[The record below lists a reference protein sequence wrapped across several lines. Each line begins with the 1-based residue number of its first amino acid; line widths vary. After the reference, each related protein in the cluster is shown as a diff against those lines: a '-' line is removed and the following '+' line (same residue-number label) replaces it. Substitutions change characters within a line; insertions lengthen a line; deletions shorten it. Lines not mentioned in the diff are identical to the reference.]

1 MSSRTNRPYNN
12 YNNKNRRSNKNY
24 NNKKKKK
31 PQKDNFENTTRI
43 RIDDDRIND
52 LDSLDTS
59 FLEGRLDKKVKKSK
73 KAKEKI
79 LVEKKKTRIKWGL
92 IGRILIIFFSMFL
105 IVLAVILVINN
116 KEKFIKE
123 KKINKTVKEE
133 VVKVNIDNNYL
144 FVGDRYTDDL
154 NFDDLDY
161 HYVKVSE
168 DDLKLEDV
176 LDNMKD
182 KIYRYNPTIVFI
194 ELGFVDLQDERK
206 HEDIVADLEKVV
218 DGIKKNRPYAKIY
231 IESLYPVN
239 KDVEDYDDEDLRED
253 FDNDEIK
260 DFNKLISKMT
270 KSKKINYLDIFSL
283 LEKDGKLDEKYTDDG
298 VRLNDEGNAKILEK
312 IEKIVG

>member
-1 MSSRTNRPYNN
+1 MSGRTSRPYNN

-31 PQKDNFENTTRI
+31 PQKDNLENTTRI

-52 LDSLDTS
+52 IDSLDTS
-59 FLEGRLDKKVKKSK
+59 FLEGRLDKKVKKNK